1 MDNIKERIISIV
13 RSLDRPGKA
22 AILNYLEQ
30 SNYFTCPCYGHHKER
45 GGLARH
51 SLEVYE
57 HMRKFASGIPT
68 DSMIVAALF
77 HDLGKTRSSD
87 WRKHGVHSLEILD
100 TCGFELTPDER
111 FAIGKHHDTSLTSY
125 ACFLRVILSW
135 GDCDSTGRWKRKHP
149 Q

>member
-1 MDNIKERIISIV
+1 MDNIKERIISLV

-57 HMRKFASGIPT
+57 YMKRHSRGIPPE
-68 DSMIVAALF
+68 SLIVAAFF
-77 HDLGKTRSSD
+77 HDLGKTRASD
-87 WRKHGVHSLEILD
+87 GRGHGERSLDILKE
-100 TCGFELTPDER
+100 CGFELKPDER
-111 FAIGKHHDTSLTSY
+111 IAIGNHHKFSFD
-125 ACFLRVILSW
+125 FLICRLRNILSL